1 MKNITTLAILCV
13 ASWSMIAVWPTSSCA
28 DDSIADLTTNAN
40 AAIRASDYATGIRLL
55 EQAISQ
61 DDDNPSLSYNLAIA
75 RYRQGDVEI
84 ARQLFTEVAAA
95 EDPALAA
102 KARYNLGNADFAEA
116 IQKLEQDQAVARKQ
130 LESAIENYRQA
141 LQIDRTDS
149 DARANIELANRLIDQ
164 LQDEQKQD
172 QSKEDQSK
180 EDQSKDDQSKDD
192 QSKDD
197 QSKDDQSKD
206 DQSKDDQSKQDQ
218 SKEDQSKEDQSKEDQ
233 SKQDQSKQQESG
245 QQKSSDQPSDKSQ
258 EPKQTPDPNQK
269 QDPSNQAADSS
280 SKSDSTE
287 SNSLNQRPDPTS
299 AAESKAE
306 DATSKENGTPPPEG
320 ELSPLNEQSPPT
332 MEPATPAGEMLRDD
346 QTMTQQEAQKML
358 QAVRDRELR
367 RRLQQLQQS
376 QSRRLR
382 VEKDW

>member
-1 MKNITTLAILCV
+1 MKNITTLAILC
-13 ASWSMIAVWPTSSCA
+13 ATSWSIIAVCPTSSCA

-75 RYRQGDVEI
+75 RYRKGDVEI
-84 ARQLFTEVAAA
+84 ARQLFTKVAAA
-95 EDPALAA
+95 EDPELAA

-180 EDQSKDDQSKDD
+180 EDQSKEDQSK
-192 QSKDD
+192 Q
-197 QSKDDQSKD
+197 
-206 DQSKDDQSKQDQ
+206 DQSKQDQ
-218 SKEDQSKEDQSKEDQ
+218 SKEDQSK
-233 SKQDQSKQQESG
+233 QQESD
-245 QQKSSDQPSDKSQ
+245 QQKSSDQSSDKSQ
-258 EPKQTPDPNQK
+258 EPKQTPDRNQK
-269 QDPSNQAADSS
+269 QAPSNQAPDSS

-287 SNSLNQRPDPTS
+287 SNPLNQRPDPKS
-299 AAESKAE
+299 AAESKGE
-306 DATSKENGTPPPEG
+306 GATSKENGTPPPEG

-332 MEPATPAGEMLRDD
+332 TEPATPAGEMLRDD